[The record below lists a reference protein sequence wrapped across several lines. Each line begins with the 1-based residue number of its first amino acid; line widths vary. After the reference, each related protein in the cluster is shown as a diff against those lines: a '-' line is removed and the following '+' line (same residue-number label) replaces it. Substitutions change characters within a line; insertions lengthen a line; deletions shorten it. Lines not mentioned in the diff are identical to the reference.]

1 MRPIEQ
7 VVQDCFRLGDFDTP
21 YDAAIASARLALRA
35 YVATAQAV
43 HSLHVTAPGRDEED
57 QRTNDFN
64 LGARYRD
71 GAFEAI
77 IHFQHFAELV
87 VKAALRSDHELLV
100 VIGERHHELLHA
112 LLHGHPVPAE
122 DERRLQTIEA
132 SAALSRATTLL
143 ASGQLDAAWSFIA
156 DHQQTIERLNGLRN
170 RLWHRGAVVM
180 RYRALDEL
188 IGGYALAFLERV
200 VQHPAYAGR
209 ERLWAHKPLA
219 CGLNPLRLIAA
230 EMAQPRWSVEKVAFL
245 KELARAAY
253 ENPLEDLPLLE
264 RDNRRKRARAE
275 ALANEHPQH
284 EADRVTRCPVCAT
297 EALVVYRTSD
307 IVHDENGDE
316 RGVDYTWLAR
326 CEGCSLDLPGEFGNA
341 STHHL
346 VGIED
351 YFGEV

>member
-7 VVQDCFRLGDFDTP
+7 VVQDCFRLADFDSP
-21 YDAAIASARLALRA
+21 YDAAIASVRLALRA

-43 HSLHVTAPGRDEED
+43 HSLHVTAPAQNEED
-57 QRTNDFN
+57 QRDHDFN

-71 GAFEAI
+71 AAFEAI

-100 VIGERHHELLHA
+100 VIGDRHHELLHA
-112 LLHGHPVPAE
+112 LLHGGPVPAE
-122 DERRLQTIEA
+122 DERRLQTVEA
-132 SAALSRATTLL
+132 STALSRATALL
-143 ASGQLDAAWSFIA
+143 AGGQLDAAWSFIA
-156 DHQQTIERLNGLRN
+156 EHQQTIERLNGLRN
-170 RLWHRGAVVM
+170 RLWHRGAVVV

-219 CGLNPLRLIAA
+219 CGIDPLPLIAA
-230 EMAQPRWSVEKVAFL
+230 EMAQPHWSVDKVAFL

-253 ENPLEDLPLLE
+253 ENPLVDLPMLE
-264 RDNRRKRARAE
+264 RDNVRRRARA
-275 ALANEHPQH
+275 ATLANEHPEH
-284 EADRVTRCPVCAT
+284 EADRIARCPVCAM
-297 EALVVYRTSD
+297 EALVVYRASD
-307 IVHDENGDE
+307 IVHDENGAE
-316 RGVDYTWLAR
+316 RGVDYTWLAQ
-326 CEGCSLDLPGEFGNA
+326 CQGCSLDLRGEFGNA
-341 STHHL
+341 STHGL